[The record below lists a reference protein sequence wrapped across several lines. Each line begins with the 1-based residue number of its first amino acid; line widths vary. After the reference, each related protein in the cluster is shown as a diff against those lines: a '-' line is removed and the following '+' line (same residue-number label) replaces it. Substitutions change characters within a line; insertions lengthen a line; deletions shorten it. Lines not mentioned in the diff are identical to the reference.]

1 MSVPADSD
9 LPRTHQMHPP
19 IDVVR
24 RNNIHETGNPTGP
37 VLLFGHGFGCNQ
49 EMWRRVT
56 PAFAED
62 YRIVLFDHVGSG
74 GSDLGEYNPGKYD
87 SLHGYAAD
95 VLEIIENL
103 GLRDVVYIGH
113 SVGAIVGVLAAV
125 RDPSAFRSLV
135 LLSPSPCYV
144 NDGDYLGGF
153 DQTELDGLVDALDT
167 NYFGWATTMA
177 PVVMGNPDRPELG
190 EELTASF
197 CTTDPTIARHFA
209 EVVFLSDNRDDLSRV
224 STPTLIIQSQNDP
237 IAPVHVG
244 EFVHDAIPGSR
255 FTVVPVSGHCLNL
268 SAPAEVSEAI
278 SAFLA

>member
-1 MSVPADSD
+1 M
-9 LPRTHQMHPP
+9 LPSLPP
-19 IDVVR
+19 VDVVH
-24 RNNIHETGNPTGP
+24 RNNIHVTGKPAGR
-37 VLLFGHGFGCNQ
+37 VLLFVHGFGCSQ

-74 GSDLGEYNPGKYD
+74 GSDLSQYDPGKYD

-95 VLEIIENL
+95 ILEIIERL
-103 GLRDVVYIGH
+103 ELRDVVYIGH
-113 SVGAIVGVLAAV
+113 SVGAMMGVLASV
-125 RDPSAFRSLV
+125 RDPSPFSSLV

-153 DQTELDGLVDALDT
+153 DQIELDGLIDALDT
-167 NYFGWATTMA
+167 NYFGWANVMA
-177 PVVMGNPDRPELG
+177 PVITGNPDRPELG

-197 CTTDPTIARHFA
+197 CTTDPQIAQHFA
-209 EVVFLSDNRDDLSRV
+209 EVVFLSDNRDDLSQV
-224 STPTLIIQSQNDP
+224 STPTLVIQSKNDP

-244 EFVHDAIPGSR
+244 QFVHGEIPGSR
-255 FTVVPVSGHCLNL
+255 FTVIPVSGHCLHL

-278 SAFLA
+278 SAFLV